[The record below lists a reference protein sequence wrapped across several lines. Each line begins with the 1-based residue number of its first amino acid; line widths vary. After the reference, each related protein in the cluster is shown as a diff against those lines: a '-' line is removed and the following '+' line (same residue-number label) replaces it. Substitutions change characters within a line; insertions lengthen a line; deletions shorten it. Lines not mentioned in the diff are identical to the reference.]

1 MGLEVVIAFT
11 IPPFAGTKNDFLS
24 AKSSSISNII
34 FIEDSHTYIRKF
46 VFKRL
51 SSYFWTKFKT
61 RFFHG
66 SLYTKLKITCRLLV
80 SKTENVF
87 Y

>member
-1 MGLEVVIAFT
+1 MSIVHAQQATEDLLKFYILPAGKSHCFRSMGLEVVIAFT

-34 FIEDSHTYIRKF
+34 FIEVLHRYIKKF

-51 SSYFWTKFKT
+51 SSY
-61 RFFHG
+61 
-66 SLYTKLKITCRLLV
+66 C
-80 SKTENVF
+80 
-87 Y
+87 